1 MIEGVAFG
9 GNSGGDQYAT
19 AIDGRVFRLR
29 EAGYIGGACSG
40 LGITVAAG
48 DLREFP
54 GEILAAVEAFGDGG
68 HILGL

>member
-1 MIEGVAFG
+1 
-9 GNSGGDQYAT
+9 
-19 AIDGRVFRLR
+19 VFRLR

-40 LGITVAAG
+40 PGITVAAG